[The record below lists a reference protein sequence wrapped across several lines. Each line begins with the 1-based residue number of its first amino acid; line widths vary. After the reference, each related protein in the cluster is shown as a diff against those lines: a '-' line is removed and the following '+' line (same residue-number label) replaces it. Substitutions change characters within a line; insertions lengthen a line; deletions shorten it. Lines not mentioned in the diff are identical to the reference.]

1 MNKQND
7 LTNIAGLVDAYE
19 NAIDAKAKYK
29 AESQICR
36 LVARHS
42 STAMIYGKQGMY
54 IASVENDGEYRT
66 PHLQKVLSQ
75 DDLVSIARKQNAKS
89 PKSAFHVK
97 SIEFVPGLNLMDDY
111 TGRLVGVAPEAKR

>member
-7 LTNIAGLVDAYE
+7 LTNIAGLVDTYE
-19 NAIDAKAKYK
+19 NTIDAKAKYK

-54 IASVENDGEYRT
+54 IASVENDGEYRI

-75 DDLVSIARKQNAKS
+75 DDLISIARTQNAES
-89 PKSAFHVK
+89 PKSAFYVK